1 MYMVRH
7 GVMIKA
13 YIGCLA
19 HVHVRHGVMI
29 KAYIGCLAHVHVRHG
44 VMINAY
50 IGCLAHVHGEAWGND
65 QGIYRMPCSCT
76 W

>member
-19 HVHVRHGVMI
+19 HV
-29 KAYIGCLAHVHVRHG
+29 Y
-44 VMINAY
+44 
-50 IGCLAHVHGEAWGND
+50 GEARGND
-65 QGIYRMPCSCT
+65 QGKNWMPCSCTCEAQGNDQSIYRMPCSCT
-76 W
+76 R